1 MKKIIVVMP
10 AYDVGKK
17 VETVFKRV
25 PESILKK
32 ISKFIVVNDGSTD
45 NTANILKLLSKSY
58 KIKVISHNPNK
69 GYGAAQ
75 KSGLKEALRMKA
87 DIVVLL
93 HSDGQHAPEVM
104 DNLLYPIEKNQADV
118 VQGSRILGGKA
129 LKEGMPMY
137 KYFGNRILTF
147 IENLSYGM
155 NMAEY
160 HSGYMVYSRK
170 TLETIP
176 FEKLTD
182 KFHFDGEMLLVAKKK
197 GLRIKEI
204 PIPTKY
210 AEEKSHLNP
219 ITYGIEVLK
228 TIINYWRGKYNL

>member
-155 NMAEY
+155 NMAE
-160 HSGYMVYSRK
+160 
-170 TLETIP
+170 
-176 FEKLTD
+176 
-182 KFHFDGEMLLVAKKK
+182 
-197 GLRIKEI
+197 
-204 PIPTKY
+204 
-210 AEEKSHLNP
+210 
-219 ITYGIEVLK
+219 
-228 TIINYWRGKYNL
+228 

>member
-1 MKKIIVVMP
+1 MP